1 VVRRAA
7 IASILAVLIASA
19 PGAASATA
27 APTTEACPPITTLTF
42 TDELVGSSIRYDEA
56 RNRLTF
62 TTEDGRTL
70 EGPNARRIGKRQIN
84 VTSRTRALT
93 IVFQADLIRGQARVS
108 AVERDEESGA
118 PLRFHRLYVSHGGTT
133 LGPCRAVGTAA
144 PATNTRRP
152 EPARPAASPRR
163 SEPAR
168 PATNARR
175 EPVRTFR
182 STE

>member
-1 VVRRAA
+1 MVRRAA

-19 PGAASATA
+19 PVGAAAAA

-56 RNRLTF
+56 KKRLTF

-70 EGPNARRIGKRQIN
+70 EGPNARRVGKRQIN

-108 AVERDEESGA
+108 AVERDQESGA
-118 PLRFHRLYVSHGGTT
+118 PLQFHRLYVSHGGTK

-144 PATNTRRP
+144 PATKTRRP
-152 EPARPAASPRR
+152 EPAKPAAS
-163 SEPAR
+163 AR
-168 PATNARR
+168 PAPAKPATRAHPR

-182 STE
+182 SN